1 VTPWPVQSAKSVA
14 DRFNLIET
22 DFDADGVA
30 VKYEQD
36 HIGNDCYRVILKS
49 GIIATVSSAHLV
61 EEKKIQLLRF
71 YPINQH
77 EHDNAF

>member
-1 VTPWPVQSAKSVA
+1 MQSAKLVA
-14 DRFNLIET
+14 DRFELTET

-30 VKYEQD
+30 IKYEQD
-36 HIGNDCYRVILKS
+36 HSGNDCYHVILKS
-49 GIIATVSSAHLV
+49 GIVATVSSAHLV